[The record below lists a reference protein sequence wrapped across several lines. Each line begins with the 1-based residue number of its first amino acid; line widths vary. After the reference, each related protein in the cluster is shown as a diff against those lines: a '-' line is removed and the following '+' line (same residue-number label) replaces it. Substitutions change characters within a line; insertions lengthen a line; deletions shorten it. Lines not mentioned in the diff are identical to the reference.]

1 MNCYSLDD
9 RHVKKEGENDKAV
22 VRFITCIAEQ
32 TKNNIQTYFIVPTFF
47 SLHILLRLKT
57 TSFRP
62 QTKKSYRPFITDK
75 PSPSMT
81 MISTDILDQHL
92 APNDYCERICLV
104 RTSFDDDNNK
114 NSSIMDATVDKYKLW
129 PALQYTSIHELMYDI
144 DQHIPNDSSP
154 SLPCSSSLAVT
165 RKKYKAMIHVQFM
178 KLCRKQQ
185 SLRDNNNLEECDDAS
200 LKIVYR
206 IGWNYLRQGEGGG
219 ATTTASEVVDDDDD
233 DLFCIQFINNNNNL
247 VYDYYDNADDMDA
260 AIGTHCGSS
269 TFQRVHKLVMGRISK
284 GAGDEKGLLA
294 LITSIRGRSI
304 TTTPPPSS
312 SSPATRK
319 KKKKTTKDHHI
330 KYDEKEEMTMTT
342 AKKVVLNVEK
352 VSSTTMTTT
361 ALTPSLTPYSLTS
374 PSKASRSSPRW
385 RSTKNNNINNNDEM
399 LLTQD
404 SNVRPVE
411 TVTFSHGGGDCGNSS
426 GSLSSPDRSEV
437 SNKSSATTTSVNQR
451 TTTPRTTTSK
461 KEQVNNNSILLSWT
475 EMFDQMKFNGWTW
488 LPGSGGSDLVDWYYL
503 HPSCKGLPKHVLLRT
518 KVEGVDYFTSI
529 DAVQRYAILHLGW
542 SDGGVCG
549 ISTMAGGTDSSQDAE
564 LVDRI
569 KKRKRGG
576 TTATDIA
583 THYVVPANITKKR
596 STFKVGGTMKANVV
610 KKKIITPT
618 SPYSQDGSKSSLSS
632 SSKDSRFSNSESSR
646 FSLRTRSIID
656 SPTVNELEMDIG
668 VKKVKSTTAA
678 KKEKNTKS
686 TLSTTKS
693 LKFTTPMGSMVVAKS
708 NSTTVRRGGS
718 SSARAF
724 IDGGM
729 ESSSPSDQ
737 SSVDRTYQIMSGINA
752 WKLLQECF
760 DFRMHVGMYCL
771 PGKENRP
778 GKDSTAIEGV
788 NYFNSLDGMRK
799 HLCAWGLPELKREL
813 TTEERSDIITWV
825 RWANVVGLPDAAIIN
840 PDVVGDVP
848 ESFLPAWTMLKKLG
862 LKFNSSSMC
871 YLYPNPESLDDST
884 KTASISFN
892 NAEKFA
898 AHIARFG
905 IPRVDGIDPNT
916 ALRKSERLRLDI
928 CIANTDIDTL

>member
-1 MNCYSLDD
+1 M
-9 RHVKKEGENDKAV
+9 
-22 VRFITCIAEQ
+22 
-32 TKNNIQTYFIVPTFF
+32 PT
-47 SLHILLRLKT
+47 T
-57 TSFRP
+57 
-62 QTKKSYRPFITDK
+62 
-75 PSPSMT
+75 
-81 MISTDILDQHL
+81 
-92 APNDYCERICLV
+92 
-104 RTSFDDDNNK
+104 
-114 NSSIMDATVDKYKLW
+114 DATVEDWQEEGEYEAGNGQDNTNEDEDEDEEEEGSGSRY
-129 PALQYTSIHELMYDI
+129 PVHDACEFEDAVALRRLLF
-144 DQHIPNDSSP
+144 IP
-154 SLPCSSSLAVT
+154 
-165 RKKYKAMIHVQFM
+165 
-178 KLCRKQQ
+178 Q
-185 SLRDNNNLEECDDAS
+185 S
-200 LKIVYR
+200 
-206 IGWNYLRQGEGGG
+206 
-219 ATTTASEVVDDDDD
+219 DDDDD
-233 DLFCIQFINNNNNL
+233 GNDNDEDSDDSSADSEDTLSSNNQEKKKLKTTHANNN
-247 VYDYYDNADDMDA
+247 
-260 AIGTHCGSS
+260 G
-269 TFQRVHKLVMGRISK
+269 
-284 GAGDEKGLLA
+284 EEGLP
-294 LITSIRGRSI
+294 
-304 TTTPPPSS
+304 TTTMS
-312 SSPATRK
+312 
-319 KKKKTTKDHHI
+319 
-330 KYDEKEEMTMTT
+330 EGE
-342 AKKVVLNVEK
+342 
-352 VSSTTMTTT
+352 VSELMVGD
-361 ALTPSLTPYSLTS
+361 
-374 PSKASRSSPRW
+374 
-385 RSTKNNNINNNDEM
+385 I
-399 LLTQD
+399 LTQHD
-404 SNVRPVE
+404 D
-411 TVTFSHGGGDCGNSS
+411 GQQLG
-426 GSLSSPDRSEV
+426 
-437 SNKSSATTTSVNQR
+437 ATIITAI
-451 TTTPRTTTSK
+451 TSK
-461 KEQVNNNSILLSWT
+461 KEQVNNNSILSWT

-618 SPYSQDGSKSSLSS
+618 SPYSQDGSKSSSS

-718 SSARAF
+718 SSAGAF

-884 KTASISFN
+884 KAASISFN